1 MSIIRV
7 AGIDPAFANFGMVKM
22 SYNLI
27 TGALEILELKL
38 LQTENQ
44 STKIKTLRKNSDD
57 LRRAVELIKG
67 TEGQPGFHDFVSDCH
82 VAFAE
87 IPSGAKDAN
96 AARALGIAT
105 GVVASCPIPLFEV
118 QVAEAKL
125 AAVGTK
131 TASKEEMIEW
141 AFEEFPDAPWLTR
154 KLKGKT
160 VPIIKNEHLADA
172 AAIVKAGVGLG
183 EFKKL
188 AALWKATMP
197 SLAAA

>member
-1 MSIIRV
+1 MSIIKV

-22 SYNLI
+22 TYNLL
-27 TGALEILELKL
+27 TGELKIL
-38 LQTENQ
+38 DLQLIQTERL

-57 LRRAVELIKG
+57 LRRAQELIKG
-67 TEGQPGFHDFVSDCH
+67 QEGQIGFHDFVADCA

-105 GVVASCPIPLFEV
+105 GAVASCPIPLFEV

-131 TASKEEMIEW
+131 TASKDEMVEW
-141 AFEEFPDAPWLTR
+141 AYAEYPDAPWHTH
-154 KLKGKT
+154 KSKGVIVPT
-160 VPIIKNEHLADA
+160 VGKNEHLADA
-172 AAIVKAGVGLG
+172 AAIVTAGVGLS

-188 AALWKATMP
+188 AAMWRATAP
-197 SLAAA
+197 SLAA